1 MPLVVD
7 TPATYTVLPRKVL
20 ESLGVSAKSR
30 VEIVIADGS
39 VIYRD
44 MGEVRM
50 KFNGEVMFVPVIFGE
65 AGDVTVLGVTA
76 LEIFR
81 LTVDAVNQRLVPTRL
96 LWLVYYLFRE

>member
-1 MPLVVD
+1 
-7 TPATYTVLPRKVL
+7 
-20 ESLGVSAKSR
+20 
-30 VEIVIADGS
+30 
-39 VIYRD
+39 
-44 MGEVRM
+44 M

-96 LWLVYYLFRE
+96 LWLVYTFFVNDLQDDEMYEKGDVTSAEWGVRGAELESSQKKLNEME